1 MADEHQFGT
10 ELVTPESALFAG
22 AATAV
27 IMRTSNGDL
36 TVLDGHTDLV
46 GDVVAG
52 VVRVEVDGEV
62 SSFCVHGGFL
72 QVRTAPGAAA
82 GLVGDLDATS
92 RSTRV
97 TVLAGVAEAVSGI
110 DVARAQ
116 AARDAAVAQL
126 QALPTDGSDPDVEAR
141 RRNVEGALARAELR
155 LESAGG
161 PVA

>member
-1 MADEHQFGT
+1 MADEHHFGT

-22 AATAV
+22 PATAV
-27 IMRTSNGDL
+27 ILRTSDGDL

-62 SSFCVHGGFL
+62 NSFCVHGGFL
-72 QVRTAPGAAA
+72 QVRTATGAAA
-82 GLVGDLDATS
+82 GLVGDLDATT

-97 TVLAGVAEAVSGI
+97 TVLAGVAEAVTGI

-116 AARDAAVAQL
+116 AARDAAAAQL
-126 QALPTDGSDPDVEAR
+126 QGLPADDSDPDVQAR
-141 RRNVEGALARAELR
+141 RRHAEGALARAELR
-155 LESAGG
+155 LESAGVS
-161 PVA
+161 VA